1 MLYPPPKKIKETLH
15 MDSENLYLYS
25 LRKMAESN
33 IDQNRIPLTNLMNL
47 RAFLYKADD
56 LIRHNNEKYAI
67 IVMDIAGFKM
77 VNEFCSRQI
86 GDDLLVYIAD
96 CLHSYENE
104 KTVAAHFRADIFAM
118 CTPFQTED
126 DLVEIV
132 NHLSEHIR
140 AFPIACKV
148 MPAFGICIVK
158 DRNVSAS
165 YIQDYA
171 FMAQRTVKGKYFTN
185 YAFFDDTMRDKML
198 LEKKIENGFDEA
210 LATDQFKLY
219 IQPKVQMDT
228 GQIIAG
234 EALVRW
240 MHPVEGLIS
249 PDAFLP
255 VLEKNASII
264 AMDKYI
270 WKKAFCFVS
279 EMSCNYGIDIPVS
292 INISRIHAYDDS
304 LTETLINLSTGYKVP
319 ASLVPLELT
328 ESAYS
333 ENEELMYDKI
343 RLLKEHGFQLSMD
356 DFGSGY
362 STLKMLVER
371 PVDEVKFDRGFLF
384 HMENPKY
391 RTLLSHTI
399 SMIHDLG
406 LPIIIEGVETETQK
420 DMLLKWGCHQAQG
433 FLFYKPMPAEE
444 FKELLINQKKQEQ

>member
-1 MLYPPPKKIKETLH
+1 

-56 LIRHNNEKYAI
+56 LIRHNDEKYAI

-77 VNEFCSRQI
+77 VNEFCSRKA
-86 GDDLLVYIAD
+86 GDELLVFISD
-96 CLHSYENE
+96 CLRSYEND
-104 KTVAAHFRADIFAM
+104 KTAAAHFRADIFAL
-118 CTPFQTED
+118 CTPYKTED
-126 DLVEIV
+126 DLIEIV
-132 NHLSEHIR
+132 NSLSERIK
-140 AFPIACKV
+140 AFPIACKI
-148 MPAFGICIVK
+148 MPAFGICTAQGK
-158 DRNVSAS
+158 ELSAS

-171 FMAQRTVKGKYFTN
+171 FIAQRTVKGKYFTN
-185 YAFFDDTMRDKML
+185 YAFFDNTMREKML
-198 LEKKIENGFDEA
+198 LEKRIENGVDVA
-210 LATDQFKLY
+210 LATDQFRVY
-219 IQPKVQMDT
+219 IQPKVEMDT
-228 GQIIAG
+228 GRIVAG

-249 PDAFLP
+249 PAAFLP

-270 WKKAFCFVS
+270 WQKTFRLVS
-279 EMSCNYGIDIPVS
+279 ELKCNYDIEMPIS

-304 LTETLINLSTGYKVP
+304 LVETLMNLSVGYQVP
-319 ASLVPLELT
+319 PSLIPLELT

-333 ENEELMYDKI
+333 ENEETMYDKI
-343 RLLKEHGFQLSMD
+343 RLLKEFGFRLSMD

-362 STLKMLVER
+362 STLNMLVER

-399 SMIHDLG
+399 NMIHDLG

-420 DMLLKWGCHQAQG
+420 NMLLQWGCKLAQG
-433 FLFYKPMPAEE
+433 FLFYKPMPAED
-444 FKELLINQKKQEQ
+444 FKTLVLNQKQQEQ

>member
-1 MLYPPPKKIKETLH
+1 

-56 LIRHNNEKYAI
+56 LIRHNDEKYAI

-77 VNEFCSRQI
+77 VNEFCSRKA
-86 GDDLLVYIAD
+86 GDELLVFISD
-96 CLHSYENE
+96 CLRSYEND
-104 KTVAAHFRADIFAM
+104 KTAAAHFRADIFAL
-118 CTPFQTED
+118 CTPYKTED
-126 DLVEIV
+126 DLIEIV
-132 NHLSEHIR
+132 NSLSERIK
-140 AFPIACKV
+140 AFPIACKI
-148 MPAFGICIVK
+148 MPAFGICTAQGK
-158 DRNVSAS
+158 ELSAS

-171 FMAQRTVKGKYFTN
+171 FIAQRTVKGKYFTN
-185 YAFFDDTMRDKML
+185 YAFFDNTMREKML
-198 LEKKIENGFDEA
+198 LEKRIENGFDVA
-210 LATDQFKLY
+210 LATDQFRLY
-219 IQPKVQMDT
+219 IQPKVEMDT
-228 GQIIAG
+228 GRIVAG

-249 PDAFLP
+249 PAAFLP

-270 WKKAFCFVS
+270 WQKTFRLVS
-279 EMSCNYGIDIPVS
+279 ELKCNYDIEMPIS

-304 LTETLINLSTGYKVP
+304 LVETLMNLSVGYQVP
-319 ASLVPLELT
+319 PSLIPLELT

-333 ENEELMYDKI
+333 ENEETMYDKI
-343 RLLKEHGFQLSMD
+343 RLLKEFGFRLSMD

-362 STLKMLVER
+362 STLNMLVER

-399 SMIHDLG
+399 NMIHDLG

-420 DMLLKWGCHQAQG
+420 NMLLQWGCKLAQG
-433 FLFYKPMPAEE
+433 FLFYKPMPAED
-444 FKELLINQKKQEQ
+444 FKTLVLNQKQQEQ

>member
-1 MLYPPPKKIKETLH
+1 

-56 LIRHNNEKYAI
+56 LIRHNDEKYAI

-77 VNEFCSRQI
+77 VNEFCSRKA
-86 GDDLLVYIAD
+86 GDELLVFISD
-96 CLHSYENE
+96 CLRSYEND
-104 KTVAAHFRADIFAM
+104 KTAAAHFRADIFAL
-118 CTPFQTED
+118 CTPYKTED
-126 DLVEIV
+126 DLIEIV
-132 NHLSEHIR
+132 NSLSERIK
-140 AFPIACKV
+140 AFPIACKI
-148 MPAFGICIVK
+148 MPAFGICTAQGK
-158 DRNVSAS
+158 ELSAS

-171 FMAQRTVKGKYFTN
+171 FIAQRTVKGKYFTN
-185 YAFFDDTMRDKML
+185 YAFFDNTMREKML
-198 LEKKIENGFDEA
+198 LEKRIENGFDVA
-210 LATDQFKLY
+210 LATDQFRVY
-219 IQPKVQMDT
+219 IQPKVEMDT
-228 GQIIAG
+228 GRIVAG

-249 PDAFLP
+249 PAAFLP

-270 WKKAFCFVS
+270 WQKTFRLVS
-279 EMSCNYGIDIPVS
+279 ELKCNYDIEMPIS

-304 LTETLINLSTGYKVP
+304 LVETLMNLSVGYQVP
-319 ASLVPLELT
+319 PSLIPLELT

-333 ENEELMYDKI
+333 ENEETMYDKI
-343 RLLKEHGFQLSMD
+343 RLLKEFGFRLSMD

-362 STLKMLVER
+362 STLNMLVER

-399 SMIHDLG
+399 NMIHDLG

-420 DMLLKWGCHQAQG
+420 NMLLQWGCKLAQG
-433 FLFYKPMPAEE
+433 FLFYKPMPAED
-444 FKELLINQKKQEQ
+444 FKTLVLNQKQQEQ